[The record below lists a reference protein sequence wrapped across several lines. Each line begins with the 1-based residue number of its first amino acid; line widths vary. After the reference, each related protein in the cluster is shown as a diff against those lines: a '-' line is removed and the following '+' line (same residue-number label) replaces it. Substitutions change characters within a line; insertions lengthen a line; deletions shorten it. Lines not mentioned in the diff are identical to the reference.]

1 MSVRGLLPAAAAAA
15 AAAPAQAAGLGAG
28 AAEAEPL
35 PPLLSDPSPD
45 RPQQLHQQQQ
55 QYPPLSDPP
64 LSPLAQILR
73 HPQSHAAI
81 HKPAKEPPPTEQQTP
96 GQHGQ
101 DDRQQRPPKER
112 LKRQRREQAQ
122 QQQHPQQLPQEGQ
135 AAEKPGAAAD
145 AKDLPPRPSQLQ
157 LLGLQ
162 QRQLQHNS
170 SASGRGVPDLPPVP
184 LPSSSIGLSPAAA
197 EWSAAGAPTT
207 TSTQSKDG
215 GAETRTLDGH
225 CAQRAVV
232 TDDAHAAASTL
243 LLPSGEQSSGRLGTG
258 CESSSG
264 YRGRDSGAADVAA
277 AAADAAA
284 AAAATTIA
292 TRAADKGGGSSGGG
306 GARDCWQGRHPADVM
321 PSETH
326 RPRSHHQ
333 SRHTDLGQQQQ
344 LGEEREAL
352 EAAAAGVQLP
362 HEPKCAAGLPAAAE
376 LLDPFAAACA
386 RATNAMRA
394 QAEDLQRAI
403 SRQLAVAEEAR
414 AAGRAAAVVRTVTG
428 CCSAC
433 GGAAVASARG
443 GGGSEACCQ
452 GHCGGASA
460 VRNNAEKAA
469 AWAALEVLR
478 RNRDTLHTAVL
489 HGINLLAALEAELV
503 DLLTAA
509 SGGSEEG
516 ALARKRS
523 ANQLCT
529 AGGVAPVV
537 VVAPLQPVLE
547 QAAAAVAAAAAAV
560 EAPAPA
566 ATGHSRP
573 ATLPTLLQPPSRQ
586 EVVSVQLTD
595 TLVRRSG
602 GSAAALEASAGGGR
616 PAFTAVARQQVSGGG
631 TAAGAAV
638 TAMGAQMEQDQQEEE
653 APRQCGAS
661 ITTPE
666 DVDSTDEDGSDGDD
680 QLQQQGYRR
689 RVGWGLAQPLTVP
702 SAPSGHGVGS
712 GCGQGSG
719 GGQQG
724 SGGCGVRIPA
734 CTASVHRYG
743 SSEQSGSPAGSVVV
757 SPAIAAGNV
766 LNQSTSAVAAV
777 AADDAAAA
785 AASVAATGADANADC
800 TRDIVSGGG
809 GGLPPLDV
817 TVKRLPSDNFDW
829 WDGAVGSPEASNVTA
844 AGEDDDDVLQPAII
858 TAADVGA
865 TAATAAAAYAPSF
878 KDPISSQ
885 WQGDDEDWWLETAD
899 GGADENADRADVPC
913 EGPVSSQ
920 WEGRDDTDCGANTVE
935 DESGP
940 ATGDKGG
947 CSSSLEEDY
956 AACGAADAPGPLPP
970 QPGAWPPNA
979 AGSGRR
985 NLSAVNSW
993 ALAAAD
999 GLQELL
1005 ANDMGPRSGG
1015 PSVGGSLLQGKQQ
1028 EQLPRS
1034 EMEMRQQHHHHYN
1047 LQQQQLLQAQQA
1059 QDPQLLALQ
1068 LWRQQQEQKR
1078 QQRRLSHG
1086 YGLAPH
1092 ETYWQQQQ
1100 LARADPQQQ
1109 VQIPLQP
1116 AFPVDMIHGLPPM
1129 GLPAGLQMGQQL
1141 LPIQRHDEQLM
1152 GQVTYWP
1159 RMPPAGVLPDGQ
1171 PPMGQNGPMG
1181 HF

>member
-1 MSVRGLLPAAAAAA
+1 MA
-15 AAAPAQAAGLGAG
+15 
-28 AAEAEPL
+28 
-35 PPLLSDPSPD
+35 
-45 RPQQLHQQQQ
+45 
-55 QYPPLSDPP
+55 
-64 LSPLAQILR
+64 
-73 HPQSHAAI
+73 
-81 HKPAKEPPPTEQQTP
+81 
-96 GQHGQ
+96 
-101 DDRQQRPPKER
+101 
-112 LKRQRREQAQ
+112 
-122 QQQHPQQLPQEGQ
+122 
-135 AAEKPGAAAD
+135 
-145 AKDLPPRPSQLQ
+145 
-157 LLGLQ
+157 
-162 QRQLQHNS
+162 
-170 SASGRGVPDLPPVP
+170 
-184 LPSSSIGLSPAAA
+184 
-197 EWSAAGAPTT
+197 
-207 TSTQSKDG
+207 
-215 GAETRTLDGH
+215 
-225 CAQRAVV
+225 RAVV

-362 HEPKCAAGLPAAAE
+362 HEPKCAAGLPAAAG

-386 RATNAMRA
+386 RATSAMRA

-414 AAGRAAAVVRTVTG
+414 AAGRAAAVVRTVAG

-547 QAAAAVAAAAAAV
+547 QAAAAVAADAAAV

-616 PAFTAVARQQVSGGG
+616 PAFAAVARQQVSGGG

-885 WQGDDEDWWLETAD
+885 WQGDDEDWRLETAD

-1015 PSVGGSLLQGKQQ
+1015 PSGEVELQGSWAGQRREGYLSFGGSGGGGVTEEDDDGHGGNAGSSASGSGFREGPAAGAGAAAPVIQHAWVPPPGDPGHACRLPPDAPAAAAAAVGGSLLQGKQQ